1 MYGHDDTSSRYSPLQ
16 QIDTRDVH
24 ALTRAWTYHMD
35 PAGKFPTKAGPVS
48 LGGGRHASEAT
59 PIMVDGVVYLPTPYH
74 TVIALNAE
82 SGQLVW
88 THTLENGSPSTRG
101 VAYWRGDGQAPPA
114 IVFGSSDG
122 RLWSLNAKTGQPN
135 PAFGERGS
143 IDLKAGEA
151 NGVEHP
157 RLDLTSPPTI
167 YKDLVITGA
176 QTQESPGLG
185 PSADT
190 RAWDLRTGKLVWR
203 FHSVPHTGELG
214 NNTWAEKSWIARGGT
229 NVWGLMSIDA
239 QRGLVFLPFGS
250 PSYDFYGADRA
261 GKDLFGNSL
270 VALNANNGKLV
281 WYFQVVHHDLWDYDL
296 ESAPVLMDVKH
307 HGRKIPA
314 VALISKNG
322 LLFIFDRRNGK
333 PIYGVEE
340 RPVPSSTVPGEKS
353 WPTQPFP
360 LKPQPLGVHSFSP
373 EDIASVTPEQKAFC
387 TKLLATDG
395 SMASGG
401 PYTPYGTK
409 LTVIFPGSMGVTN
422 WPGMSYNPKLG
433 YLFVNTASLGD
444 VARLTH
450 ADGGADPLYQRTSPW
465 GAYARFWNN
474 DKFWP
479 CQKPPWGVLWAINV
493 NTGDVAW
500 KIPFGQIKELEEK
513 GVYGTGALNFGGSIT
528 TAGGLVFIAATNDE
542 IFRAFDAA
550 TGKVLWST
558 KLETG
563 SYTTPMTYRAKNG
576 KQYVVLVATGGSFY
590 DTTGGDSVI
599 GFALP

>member
-16 QIDTRDVH
+16 QIDTRNVH
-24 ALTRAWTYHMD
+24 ALTRVWTYHMD
-35 PAGKFPTKAGPVS
+35 TSEAASTKAGPVS

-59 PIMVDGVVYLPTPYH
+59 PIMVDNVLYLPTPYH

-82 SGQLVW
+82 NGQLLW
-88 THTLENGSPSTRG
+88 SYTLKHGSPGTRG
-101 VAYWRGDGQAPPA
+101 VAYWPGDGDAPPS
-114 IVFGSSDG
+114 IVFGTSDG

-135 PAFGERGS
+135 PGFGENGS
-143 IDLKAGEA
+143 IDLRAGA
-151 NGVEHP
+151 TNGVAHP
-157 RLDLTSPPTI
+157 RLDLSSPPAI

-203 FHSVPHTGELG
+203 FHSAPHTGELG
-214 NNTWAEKSWIARGGT
+214 NNTWADHSWVARSGT
-229 NVWGLMSIDA
+229 NVWGFMSIDA
-239 QRGLVFLPFGS
+239 QRGLVFLPYGS

-270 VALNANNGKLV
+270 VALNANDGKLV

-296 ESAPVLMDVKH
+296 ESAPVLVDVKH
-307 HGRKIPA
+307 HGRTIPA

-322 LLFIFDRRNGK
+322 LLFILDRRNGK

-340 RPVPSSTVPGEKS
+340 RPVPRSTVPGEKS

-360 LKPQPLGVHSFSP
+360 LKPPPLGPHSFSP
-373 EDIASVTPEQKAFC
+373 ADIADVTPEQKAFC
-387 TKLLATDG
+387 TKLLATEG
-395 SMASGG
+395 GMESGG
-401 PYTPYGTK
+401 TYTPDGMK
-409 LTVIFPGSMGVTN
+409 LSVIFPGSIGVAN

-444 VARLTH
+444 VAKLVY
-450 ADGGADPLYQRTSPW
+450 AGAGADPAYQRTSPW

-479 CQKPPWGVLWAINV
+479 CQKPPWGQLWAINV

-500 KIPFGQIKELEEK
+500 KVPFGEIKELEAK
-513 GVYGTGALNFGGSIT
+513 GVYGTGAL
-528 TAGGLVFIAATNDE
+528 
-542 IFRAFDAA
+542 
-550 TGKVLWST
+550 
-558 KLETG
+558 
-563 SYTTPMTYRAKNG
+563 
-576 KQYVVLVATGGSFY
+576 
-590 DTTGGDSVI
+590 
-599 GFALP
+599 

>member
-1 MYGHDDTSSRYSPLQ
+1 MYGHDDTSSRFSPLQ
-16 QIDTRDVH
+16 QINTRDVH
-24 ALTRAWTYHMD
+24 ELTRVWTYHMD
-35 PAGKFPTKAGPVS
+35 PAGKASASASPVS

-59 PIMVDGVVYLPTPYH
+59 PIMVDGVLYLPTPYH

-82 SGQLVW
+82 TGQLVW
-88 THTLENGSPSTRG
+88 SHALKNGSPSTRG
-101 VAYWRGDGQAPPA
+101 VAYWPGDGQAPPA

-122 RLWSLNAKTGQPN
+122 RLWSLNASTGEPN
-135 PAFGERGS
+135 PEFGEGGS
-143 IDLKAGEA
+143 INLRAGET

-157 RLDLTSPPTI
+157 RLDLSSPPSI

-214 NNTWAEKSWIARGGT
+214 NNTWADRSWLARSGT
-229 NVWGLMSIDA
+229 NVWGFMSIDA
-239 QRGLVFLPFGS
+239 KRGLLFLPYGS

-261 GKDLFGNSL
+261 GRDLFGNSL

-296 ESAPVLMDVKH
+296 ESAPVLLDIRH
-307 HGRKIPA
+307 HGRTIPA

-322 LLFIFDRRNGK
+322 LLFFFDRRNGK

-340 RPVPSSTVPGEKS
+340 RSVPPSPVPGEQS

-360 LKPQPLGVHSFSP
+360 LKPPPLGPHSFSP
-373 EDIASVTPEQKAFC
+373 DDIAAVTPEQKAFC
-387 TKLLATDG
+387 TQLLATEG
-395 SMASGG
+395 GMVSGG
-401 PYTPYGTK
+401 PYTPYGMK
-409 LTVIFPGSMGVTN
+409 LTVVFPGSMGITN

-444 VARLTH
+444 VAKLVD
-450 ADGGADPLYQRTSPW
+450 AGPGADPAYQRTSPW

-474 DKFWP
+474 AKFWP
-479 CQKPPWGVLWAINV
+479 CQKPPWGQLWAINV
-493 NTGDVAW
+493 NTGEVAW
-500 KIPFGQIKELEEK
+500 KIPFGQIKELEAK

-528 TAGGLVFIAATNDE
+528 TAGGLVFIAATDDE
-542 IFRAFDAA
+542 IFRAFDGA
-550 TGKVLWST
+550 TGKVLWSSR
-558 KLETG
+558 LETG
-563 SYTTPMTYRAKNG
+563 SYTTPMTYRAGNG

-599 GFALP
+599 AFALP